1 MLLCCRCS
9 RLLSPQFEKVSS
21 AMAQNIRMRLPE
33 LAPFVSK
40 ALQNPESLSNDES
53 KSWLRQPSR
62 HSRTL
67 KIRIPRTN
75 RTRTRTNRT
84 RTNRKVDN
92 PTLFCQP
99 FDRQDTASGYRHDPA
114 RLCFFRIPR
123 SPTFWQMTFMSS
135 VSLTSQPTEATSTGR
150 ASGNADRYR
159 HWPHGCRL
167 SNHRMI
173 TSGQSPMSSPF
184 E

>member
-1 MLLCCRCS
+1 VGIVMIPLACAFS
-9 RLLSPQFEKVSS
+9 GVPISP
-21 AMAQNIRMRLPE
+21 M
-33 LAPFVSK
+33 
-40 ALQNPESLSNDES
+40 
-53 KSWLRQPSR
+53 
-62 HSRTL
+62 
-67 KIRIPRTN
+67 
-75 RTRTRTNRT
+75 
-84 RTNRKVDN
+84 
-92 PTLFCQP
+92 
-99 FDRQDTASGYRHDPA
+99 
-114 RLCFFRIPR
+114 
-123 SPTFWQMTFMSS
+123 FWQMTFMSS